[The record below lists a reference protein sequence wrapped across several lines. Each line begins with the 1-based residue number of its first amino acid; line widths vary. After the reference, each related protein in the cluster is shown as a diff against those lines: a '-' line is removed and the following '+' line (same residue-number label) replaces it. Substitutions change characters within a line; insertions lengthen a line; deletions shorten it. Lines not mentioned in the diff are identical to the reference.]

1 MAAVRSV
8 CFDAARGKISSFLF
22 TALILSRRVE
32 VNVSSKD
39 SPIIEKLTHGSK
51 ENAFPFF
58 LPRNRVNE
66 TSNVSSF
73 FPRVIRDRRKRRTGC
88 TGDPRLTGRSRRGA
102 QVGQQQRE
110 SRIPRRFISVGGQRC
125 AFLALETWP
134 SGVVDQRICPFVFAR
149 PFQRNPSFSTD

>member
-22 TALILSRRVE
+22 AALILSRRVE

-73 FPRVIRDRRKRRTGC
+73 FSTRNSSSQEAEDRLHR
-88 TGDPRLTGRSRRGA
+88 
-102 QVGQQQRE
+102 
-110 SRIPRRFISVGGQRC
+110 
-125 AFLALETWP
+125 
-134 SGVVDQRICPFVFAR
+134 
-149 PFQRNPSFSTD
+149 

>member
-22 TALILSRRVE
+22 TAFLLILSRRVE

-73 FPRVIRDRRKRRTGC
+73 FSTRNSRSQEAEDRLHR
-88 TGDPRLTGRSRRGA
+88 
-102 QVGQQQRE
+102 
-110 SRIPRRFISVGGQRC
+110 
-125 AFLALETWP
+125 
-134 SGVVDQRICPFVFAR
+134 
-149 PFQRNPSFSTD
+149 

>member
-8 CFDAARGKISSFLF
+8 CFDAARGNISSFLF

-73 FPRVIRDRRKRRTGC
+73 FSTRNSSSQEAEDRLHR
-88 TGDPRLTGRSRRGA
+88 
-102 QVGQQQRE
+102 
-110 SRIPRRFISVGGQRC
+110 
-125 AFLALETWP
+125 
-134 SGVVDQRICPFVFAR
+134 
-149 PFQRNPSFSTD
+149 

>member
-22 TALILSRRVE
+22 TTLILSRRVE

-66 TSNVSSF
+66 TSNLSSF
-73 FPRVIRDRRKRRTGC
+73 FSTRNSRSQEAEDRLHR
-88 TGDPRLTGRSRRGA
+88 
-102 QVGQQQRE
+102 
-110 SRIPRRFISVGGQRC
+110 
-125 AFLALETWP
+125 
-134 SGVVDQRICPFVFAR
+134 
-149 PFQRNPSFSTD
+149 